1 MRYQVQVID
10 STPTY
15 HLIDLQSE
23 TPEKRL
29 VLESRDKAEIDW
41 LLEGLEKIFE
51 LASKARLEKFGQT
64 WKKRSNFNQEKH
76 EVVLVADHDTRP
88 LQRKASIVRMTQ
100 EGQQRGSTPP
110 CQPFFRSI
118 LKKAFRE
125 LVDFFNFW
133 SIIRP

>member
-10 STPTY
+10 SIPTY

-64 WKKRSNFNQEKH
+64 WKKDPTSTKKNTKWCWW
-76 EVVLVADHDTRP
+76 P
-88 LQRKASIVRMTQ
+88 IMTPDPYNVKPGLS
-100 EGQQRGSTPP
+100 E
-110 CQPFFRSI
+110 
-118 LKKAFRE
+118 
-125 LVDFFNFW
+125 
-133 SIIRP
+133 